1 MDRRGA
7 TLVPVMSQEHSALG
21 ELMAKYSTIRPVS
34 APAATSVTTP
44 RCSSS
49 ARASSRTLG
58 SEPRASSVYSWVD
71 SPPGAPQG
79 ETNNNPTPPE
89 HMPVSVVS
97 PQLDEGAGG
106 ASPTPSDMEVDGLI
120 QMAHDDDFMPIEALS
135 IPSPPAS
142 PPQCF
147 SSPVTDPPA
156 THLIPPDVPWRQ
168 PRLVSSDSFSAFV
181 AWERTTIP
189 PKPDTS
195 QVDASSQQGGETHP
209 VVDSFPNLSG
219 LYTIAHPVEEPVRPI
234 DAQAPPSL
242 GGIGD
247 PVVTFLNEISL
258 SPVLAETL
266 RGVGISDEQ
275 RMRALG
281 GLHWRMLDRLDKTLE
296 HAGLDPVA
304 RLLIRDGLK
313 RRAAQR

>member
-1 MDRRGA
+1 
-7 TLVPVMSQEHSALG
+7 MSQEYSALG
-21 ELMAKYSTIRPVS
+21 ELIAKYSTIRPVS

-44 RCSSS
+44 RRSCS
-49 ARASSRTLG
+49 ACASSRTLG
-58 SEPRASSVYSWVD
+58 SEPRSSSVNASAD
-71 SPPGAPQG
+71 SPPGAPRD
-79 ETNNNPTPPE
+79 EIEDVPTSLE
-89 HMPVSVVS
+89 HMNANVAL
-97 PQLDEGAGG
+97 PQPDEGIGG

-120 QMAHDDDFMPIEALS
+120 QVAHDDDSASIQALL

-142 PPQCF
+142 PPQRF
-147 SSPVTDPPA
+147 ASPVTYPH
-156 THLIPPDVPWRQ
+156 TTYHIPPDVPWRQ
-168 PRLVSSDSFSAFV
+168 PRLMSSDSSSTFV
-181 AWERTTIP
+181 AWERPAIP
-189 PKPDTS
+189 PGKPATAS
-195 QVDASSQQGGETHP
+195 RVAASSQQGGQTHP
-209 VVDSFPNLSG
+209 VVDSFPSSG
-219 LYTIAHPVEEPVRPI
+219 LYTIDDDHPVEGPVHYI
-234 DAQAPPSL
+234 DAQASPPL
-242 GGIGD
+242 GLIGD

-313 RRAAQR
+313 RRASQRQ